1 MVTKRINF
9 LEVSC
14 FLAEV
19 FQLLMGQQGNR
30 TLLQAFLRWM
40 VRGAAE
46 FWSKHPDGRFFP
58 KVV

>member
-14 FLAEV
+14 FLVEV

-30 TLLQAFLRWM
+30 TLLQAFFE
-40 VRGAAE
+40 V
-46 FWSKHPDGRFFP
+46 DGGCRRVSEQAP
-58 KVV
+58 